1 VAEQP
6 RPARRGRRGFFGR
19 EHELRELHAAMD
31 ETAAGYGRL
40 MLVAGEPGTFVV
52 YDPDPAVSISWA
64 V

>member
-1 VAEQP
+1 VAGQL
-6 RPARRGRRGFFGR
+6 RPARPGTWGFVGR
-19 EHELRELHAAMD
+19 EHELRQLRAAMD

-40 MLVAGEPGTFVV
+40 MLVAGEPETFVV